1 MIFLIINLVLCIGLI
16 LFSVQIDTQTSIE
29 DTKGQKA
36 RPLVDMILWLVVTSI
51 FFLIVFIS
59 MLFSNT
65 QLISLCGR
73 ITLFTL
79 VVFVA
84 SLLHFCLTFSDF
96 PKNKF
101 HTVLQVIICL
111 CGAFFIS
118 RLDDFAFDM
127 KNSIVI
133 TGNSEA
139 FLGFTWL
146 QTFVALF
153 FILIPVLSFVILFF
167 RSFGKKGRIYMQ
179 QIYLFIAS
187 AVVCCGLYYLL
198 YIASKYVP
206 MYSSLFILPLA
217 VFLLLVSK
225 IMQLS
230 IIIDLSTIV
239 KGTAQFSIKYVFS
252 AVIIGLLFA
261 ILLPL
266 KAVKP
271 VVFWIAFVLGTS
283 IVELLQ
289 YFATEK
295 IKKMNFAS
303 ANAYEDMLE
312 AKLSKFDY
320 NQEPETLISEF
331 VSLMKEYTET
341 THVEIMLETES
352 GIIKSVYTS
361 EITASKDIPQDAPII
376 SSLSSV
382 TSSIIFRQQAKTLHE
397 FSLFRDNLNALFED
411 LKSDALIVLREGRH
425 MFGFISLGAKRR
437 GNFFSDYDKR
447 VFSNL
452 YSYFFL
458 FGFYMKNIA
467 NQSVVGTVDREIQF
481 SSQVIRSIQENVD
494 KINVPSVDVGYI
506 SQSARSLGGDFIDFI
521 RLNDNRYMMIMGDVS
536 GKGLNASMS
545 MVILKSIIR
554 TFLIETAD
562 FKELIEKVNHFIK
575 YNLPRGTFFA
585 GLFTLFDFTTNT
597 MYYANCGLPVLFLYT
612 ESYNN
617 VIEIQGDG
625 KVLGFMKKISNIIK
639 VKKIKLNPGDIV
651 LACTDGL
658 LDSESLR
665 GEMYGKDRVQKLIL
679 DNKTFESGRLVK
691 FLFDDMLQFT
701 SKDLQDDV
709 TAVAVRML
717 KVQE

>member
-225 IMQLS
+225 IFTGNS
-230 IIIDLSTIV
+230 C
-239 KGTAQFSIKYVFS
+239 SIK
-252 AVIIGLLFA
+252 
-261 ILLPL
+261 
-266 KAVKP
+266 
-271 VVFWIAFVLGTS
+271 
-283 IVELLQ
+283 
-289 YFATEK
+289 
-295 IKKMNFAS
+295 
-303 ANAYEDMLE
+303 
-312 AKLSKFDY
+312 LS
-320 NQEPETLISEF
+320 
-331 VSLMKEYTET
+331 
-341 THVEIMLETES
+341 
-352 GIIKSVYTS
+352 
-361 EITASKDIPQDAPII
+361 
-376 SSLSSV
+376 
-382 TSSIIFRQQAKTLHE
+382 
-397 FSLFRDNLNALFED
+397 
-411 LKSDALIVLREGRH
+411 
-425 MFGFISLGAKRR
+425 
-437 GNFFSDYDKR
+437 
-447 VFSNL
+447 
-452 YSYFFL
+452 
-458 FGFYMKNIA
+458 
-467 NQSVVGTVDREIQF
+467 
-481 SSQVIRSIQENVD
+481 
-494 KINVPSVDVGYI
+494 
-506 SQSARSLGGDFIDFI
+506 
-521 RLNDNRYMMIMGDVS
+521 
-536 GKGLNASMS
+536 
-545 MVILKSIIR
+545 
-554 TFLIETAD
+554 
-562 FKELIEKVNHFIK
+562 
-575 YNLPRGTFFA
+575 
-585 GLFTLFDFTTNT
+585 
-597 MYYANCGLPVLFLYT
+597 
-612 ESYNN
+612 
-617 VIEIQGDG
+617 
-625 KVLGFMKKISNIIK
+625 
-639 VKKIKLNPGDIV
+639 
-651 LACTDGL
+651 
-658 LDSESLR
+658 
-665 GEMYGKDRVQKLIL
+665 
-679 DNKTFESGRLVK
+679 
-691 FLFDDMLQFT
+691 
-701 SKDLQDDV
+701 
-709 TAVAVRML
+709 
-717 KVQE
+717 

>member
-1 MIFLIINLVLCIGLI
+1 MIFFIINLILCIGLI

-29 DTKGQKA
+29 DTKGKKA
-36 RPLVDMILWLVVTSI
+36 RPLVDMILWLVVASF

-59 MLFSNT
+59 MFFSNS
-65 QLISLCGR
+65 QLINLCGK
-73 ITLFTL
+73 ITLFVL
-79 VVFVA
+79 VLFVA
-84 SLLHFCLTFSDF
+84 SLLHFCLAFSDF
-96 PKNKF
+96 TKNRF
-101 HTVLQVIICL
+101 HTVLRVIICL
-111 CGAFFIS
+111 GGAFFIS

-153 FILIPVLSFVILFF
+153 FVLIPVLSFVILFF
-167 RSFGKKGRIYMQ
+167 RSIGKRNRMYMQ
-179 QIYLFIAS
+179 QVYLFIAS
-187 AVVCCGLYYLL
+187 MLVCCALYYLL
-198 YIASKYVP
+198 FLASKYVP
-206 MYSSLFILPLA
+206 MYSSLFILPLT

-230 IIIDLSTIV
+230 IIIDLSTIA
-239 KGTAQFSIKYVFS
+239 KQTALFSIKYVFS

-271 VVFWIAFVLGTS
+271 LVFWIAFILGTS
-283 IVELLQ
+283 VIELLQ
-289 YFATEK
+289 YLATEK

-320 NQEPETLISEF
+320 SQEPETLISDF

-352 GIIKSVYTS
+352 GIIKSVYSS
-361 EITASKDIPQDAPII
+361 EITPSKDIPQDAPII
-376 SSLSSV
+376 SSLSSA
-382 TSSIIFRQQAKTLHE
+382 TSSIIFRQQAKTQHE
-397 FSLFRDNLNALFED
+397 FSLYRNNLVTLFDD
-411 LKSDALIVLREGRH
+411 LKSDALIILREGRH

-437 GNFFSDYDKR
+437 GNDFSDYDKK

-481 SSQVIRSIQENVD
+481 SSQIIRSIQENVD
-494 KINVPSVDVGYI
+494 IVKVPSVDVGYI

-554 TFLIETAD
+554 TFLAETGD

-679 DNKTFESGRLVK
+679 DNKTFDSSRLVK